1 MEFLCAGTLLHLA
14 DRGGS
19 IHVATM
25 TPGDCGSTR
34 LSATAIARL
43 RRKEAG
49 ESARLL
55 GARYDCLEERDLRV
69 FYEGRTLRKVMELVR
84 RVSPRLVFTH
94 SPTDYMVDHENT
106 SRLVQ
111 TACFGAMATTFK
123 TGSRRA
129 ARATGFVPHLYYAA
143 PFGGRDILGRAVKLS
158 LWVNTTQVIGRQT
171 AMLAC
176 HKSQRE
182 WLESQQGIDNYLG
195 FSPPPRRSAR
205 QTGRRGFRR
214 RLPPASGSRLP
225 AGQFADCPYGRS
237 GPAKTQRLSPTGR
250 QRVGR

>member
-69 FYEGRTLRKVMELVR
+69 FYEGRTLMKVMELVR

-143 PFGGRDILGRAVKLS
+143 PFGGRDILGRAVKSS

-182 WLESQQGIDNYLG
+182 WLESQQGIDNYLDFLRRRAVQLGKQAGVAFAEG
-195 FSPPPRRSAR
+195 FR
-205 QTGRRGFRR
+205 QHLGAGFPQNNLLTALMGDLVRQKRRG
-214 RLPPASGSRLP
+214 
-225 AGQFADCPYGRS
+225 
-237 GPAKTQRLSPTGR
+237 
-250 QRVGR
+250 